1 MIKKITIASLAS
13 LVLFSQAANSEIKVG
28 PLTLS
33 PGIMFQ
39 TNYVAEFSGTTTN
52 RTQPTYGVDVN
63 IAHDTGA
70 YIYSALKKLKNF
82 PDAASVAASGTF
94 DSEFCNSLG
103 FANKIQSLNYDF
115 SYENCYIDTITA
127 ENTGTFYLRLS
138 SEVAKGT
145 ALGAAYAKDST
156 DGNPAVAGNNP
167 QFGQDA
173 YKIFA
178 SKELPLAKA
187 TVTYGESK
195 NFTEFYTVGLNKDV
209 FGINFDLTY
218 WNVDTDNWVKRTVIN
233 YHNRELLVLSA
244 KKTF

>member
-1 MIKKITIASLAS
+1 MIKKISIASLVS

-39 TNYVAEFSGTTTN
+39 TNYVGEFTGLTTN
-52 RTQPTYGVDVN
+52 RTEPTYGVDVN

-70 YIYSALKKLKNF
+70 YIYSALKKLKNY
-82 PDAASVAASGTF
+82 PDAASAANGTF

-115 SYENCYIDTITA
+115 SYENCYVNTITA
-127 ENTGTFYLRLS
+127 ENTGTFYFRLS
-138 SEVAKGT
+138 GEVVKGT
-145 ALGAAYAKDST
+145 ALGAAYAKDTT
-156 DGNPAVAGNNP
+156 DGQAAVAGTNP
-167 QFGQDA
+167 KFGQDA

-178 SKELPLAKA
+178 SQELPLAKA

-195 NFTEFYTVGLNKDV
+195 NLTDFYTVGLNKDV

-218 WNVDTDNWVKRTVIN
+218 WNVDTDNWVNLTNLR

>member
-28 PLTLS
+28 PLTVS

-39 TNYVAEFSGTTTN
+39 TNYVGEFTGLTTN

-70 YIYSALKKLKNF
+70 YIYSALKKFKNF
-82 PDAASVAASGTF
+82 PDAASVAYGTF

-115 SYENCYIDTITA
+115 SYENCYVDTITA
-127 ENTGTFYLRLS
+127 ENTGTFYFRLS
-138 SEVAKGT
+138 GEVAKGT

-156 DGNPAVAGNNP
+156 DGNAAAAGTNP

-195 NFTEFYTVGLNKDV
+195 NLTEFYTVGLNKDV

-218 WNVDTDNWVKRTVIN
+218 WNVDTDNWAKTTNLN